1 MLLMLPFYN
10 NQNLISCSDWSNV
23 FMLTDS
29 RCCRQNCAL
38 IMFLHFGKRFLKTRI
53 SSKPYKFLCETFRLS
68 LNSKK
73 SKKYPYDLLQ
83 KEKEAFKI
91 RGFFL
96 ILSSGKL
103 RSHLQ
108 SD

>member
-1 MLLMLPFYN
+1 MPLMLPFYN

-29 RCCRQNCAL
+29 RCCTQNRAL
-38 IMFLHFGKRFLKTRI
+38 IMFLHFRKSFLKTRI
-53 SSKPYKFLCETFRLS
+53 STEPYKFLCETFRLS

-73 SKKYPYDLLQ
+73 SKKYPCDLLQ

-91 RGFFL
+91 RGFF
-96 ILSSGKL
+96 SYT
-103 RSHLQ
+103 LQ
-108 SD
+108 